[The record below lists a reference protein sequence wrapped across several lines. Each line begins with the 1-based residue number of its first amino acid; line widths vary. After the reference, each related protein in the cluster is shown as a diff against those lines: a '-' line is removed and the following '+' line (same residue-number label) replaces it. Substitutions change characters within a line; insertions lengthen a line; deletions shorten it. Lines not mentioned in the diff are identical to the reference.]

1 MTAQKEIWL
10 EDIVLDQTIPCGSF
24 RLTEREII
32 EFAGAYDPQP
42 FHLSIEAANASA
54 FGGLVASSVQTIAL
68 SVRHMVTTLVAA
80 GVQIIGGVAWEDVKL
95 LRPVWPDRD
104 YAVTVRW
111 VNKRPSASKPD
122 RGVAQI
128 DIEVAGDDG
137 PAVTYRVTYLV
148 KRKAL

>member
-1 MTAQKEIWL
+1 MNEAMPKEIWL
-10 EDIVLDQTIPCGSF
+10 EDIVLDETIPCGSF

-32 EFAGAYDPQP
+32 DFASQYDPQP
-42 FHLSIEAANASA
+42 FHLSIEAANSSA

-68 SVRHMVTTLVAA
+68 SVRQMVRGLA
-80 GVQIIGGVAWEDVKL
+80 GVQIMGGLAWENVKL
-95 LRPVWPDRD
+95 LRPVWPERD
-104 YAVTVRW
+104 YEVTVRW

-128 DIEVAGDDG
+128 DIEVAGNEG

-148 KRKAL
+148 KRRPD